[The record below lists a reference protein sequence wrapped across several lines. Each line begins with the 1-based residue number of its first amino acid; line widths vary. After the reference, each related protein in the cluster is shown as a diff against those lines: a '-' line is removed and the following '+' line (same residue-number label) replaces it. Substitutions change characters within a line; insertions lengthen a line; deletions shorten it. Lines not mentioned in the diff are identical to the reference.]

1 VAPTREP
8 RYAAA
13 QASYRAKPEK
23 FPEERVAPSTEIVI
37 GDAGAQHILIRP
49 IARSSPGLFDNW
61 DANGL
66 VCEVA
71 LAAGGFRAAFSADMR
86 SEDFHVFMD
95 QILELERTVD
105 GAATFATIEGQVALS
120 LSADSSGRIRVA
132 GEALDSPGDGN
143 QLTFHFDIDH
153 TQLSEI
159 SRAIGYLLVAYP
171 VVEAPET

>member
-1 VAPTREP
+1 MLRPKRRTATKVD
-8 RYAAA
+8 
-13 QASYRAKPEK
+13 

-37 GDAGAQHILIRP
+37 GDVGAQHVLIRP

-66 VCEVA
+66 LCEVE
-71 LAAGGFRAAFSADMR
+71 LAAGGFRARFSADMR
-86 SEDFHVFMD
+86 SEDFHAFMD

-120 LSADSSGRIRVA
+120 LSADSNGRVRVA

-143 QLTFHFDIDH
+143 RLTFRFDIDH
-153 TQLSEI
+153 TELSEI
-159 SRAIGYLLVAYP
+159 SRAIGYLLAAYP
-171 VVEAPET
+171 VVEAPDA